1 MIIKTEQS
9 TVISIVFIKYTLNVK
24 EHTYNLTGKN
34 IVLKYKLEIFD
45 SQLSNFLL
53 LTNH

>member
-1 MIIKTEQS
+1 MVIKTEQS

-24 EHTYNLTGKN
+24 EHTY
-34 IVLKYKLEIFD
+34 ILKLYFCLSNYKIETFD
-45 SQLSNFLL
+45 SQLSGFLL